1 MQAHKYAP
9 IAFEKQLT
17 VVPTPLRVMDKKIVV
32 WRNYKTLVVQS
43 DRCPHRGAKMS
54 GGSVVGN
61 TLECPYHGWRFD
73 ASGKCTFIP
82 QKHGKS
88 KIPKACNIET
98 FDSIVHNG
106 VLWAALDPPTAASPD
121 IVAQHPTSF
130 SPLTPAMKDYTR
142 SNDYLVTDYAFDAPF
157 NYFFQIE
164 NLLDPAHLDF
174 VHDGFQ
180 GSRARASPIHLKF
193 KKINEREISG
203 YFEFEHPDTPDLYIR
218 FIKPYVV
225 DVSVIDPTSR
235 AVMRKNIIFVAP
247 STPSSSRVLFRDVAF
262 KRMLTSNPFIQ
273 SHLNLLFHMLPN
285 KVSEEHH
292 QLLTSTFID
301 GIMDQDIRALTGQQD
316 NVGSGKQNYLAGNF
330 VMPCESD
337 TLIREFR
344 KWCAS
349 EQCHII

>member
-1 MQAHKYAP
+1 
-9 IAFEKQLT
+9 
-17 VVPTPLRVMDKKIVV
+17 MDKNVVV
-32 WRNYKTLVVQS
+32 WRNYNTLVVQR

-54 GGSVVGN
+54 SGSVVGS

-73 ASGKCTFIP
+73 ATGKCTFIP

-106 VLWAALDPPTAASPD
+106 VLWTAFEAPTAAAAAATKPSRRVP
-121 IVAQHPTSF
+121 P
-130 SPLTPAMKDYTR
+130 MKDYTQ
-142 SNDYLVTDYAFDAPF
+142 SDEYLVTDYAFDAPF

-180 GSRARASPIHLKF
+180 GSRMRASPIRLKF
-193 KKINEREISG
+193 KKINDREISG
-203 YFEFEHPDTPDLYIR
+203 YFEFDHPDTPDLYIR

-247 STPSSSRVLFRDVAF
+247 SSPTSSRVLFRDVAF
-262 KRMLTSNPFIQ
+262 KHKLTANPFVQ
-273 SHLNLLFHMLPN
+273 SHLNLLFYMLPN

-292 QLLTSTFID
+292 QLLTSKFID
-301 GIMDQDIRALTGQQD
+301 GIMDQDIRALTGQQE
-316 NVGSGKQNYLAGNF
+316 NVGPGKKNYLAGNF

-349 EQCHII
+349 EQCHVI